1 MTLVFT
7 EEQNALRSAVR
18 KFTGDRFSS
27 ERVRALMETPDG
39 HDPDTWELMA
49 RQLGLQGLLVPEELG
64 GSGASLVELAIVCE
78 ELGYGLVCSP
88 FLGTAGLA
96 TTVLLACG
104 DQAARRDLLPGI
116 ADGTTIATV
125 ALTEEPSAATP
136 RGTGLTATRTAE
148 GHVLDG
154 VCSFVPDG
162 HIADLVLV
170 VAGTAS
176 GAGVFAVDR
185 NATGLVRDR
194 LTTLDLTRK
203 QARLGFTA
211 TPARLVGTPES
222 AGAALEDALDTIRV
236 LIAAEQVGGAQRCL
250 DMSVEYARTRCQFGR
265 TIGSFQAVKHRCAD
279 MLVAVESARSAVHHA
294 METAADRSDALRL
307 AAPMAVTLASEAY
320 QYCARQNIQL
330 HGGIGCTWEHDA
342 HLHYR
347 RAHTGAVL
355 IGDGR
360 HHRTLLATRLGM

>member
-7 EEQNALRSAVR
+7 EEQNALRDAVR

-39 HDPDTWELMA
+39 HDPDTWKLMA
-49 RQLGLQGLLVPEELG
+49 QQLGLQGLLVPEELG
-64 GSGASLVELAIVCE
+64 GSGASLVEQAVVCE
-78 ELGYGLVCSP
+78 ELGYGLTCSP
-88 FLGTAGLA
+88 FLSTAGLA
-96 TTVLLACG
+96 NALLLACG
-104 DQAARRDLLPGI
+104 DEDAQRDLLPGI
-116 ADGTTIATV
+116 AEGATIATV
-125 ALTEEPSAATP
+125 ALAEESSAATP
-136 RGTGLTATRTAE
+136 RGTGLTATRTTD

-154 VCSFVPDG
+154 VRSFVPDG
-162 HIADLVLV
+162 HAADLVLV
-170 VAGTAS
+170 VAGTPS

-185 NATGLVRDR
+185 TATGLVRDR

-203 QARLGFTA
+203 QARLTFTA
-211 TPARLVGTPES
+211 TPARLIGAPETT
-222 AGAALEDALDTIRV
+222 AETLEDALDTIRV
-236 LIAAEQVGGAQRCL
+236 LIAAEQIGGAQRCL
-250 DMSVEYARTRCQFGR
+250 DMAVEYARTRTQFGR

-279 MLVAVESARSAVHHA
+279 MLVAVESARSAVYHA
-294 METAADRSDALRL
+294 MEAAADRSDGLRL
-307 AAPMAVTLASEAY
+307 AAPTAVILASEAY

-347 RAHTGAVL
+347 RAHTGTVL

-360 HHRTLLATRLGM
+360 HHRNLLAARLGM